1 MSEEPLLVELPNQPP
16 MILDNL
22 VLDFTGTIS
31 LDGVLLPGIADKLRE
46 ISKRIRITI
55 LTADTFGKVKESL
68 AGLPC
73 EIHIVKTGKDKER
86 LVDEMGAHKV
96 IAIGNGQNDV
106 AMIRAA
112 AIGIAVIGPEGAS
125 GNLLISAKVIVK
137 DIFDALN
144 LIMKPLRLKAT
155 LRE

>member
-1 MSEEPLLVELPNQPP
+1 MSEEPLLIELPNQPP
-16 MILDNL
+16 MILDKL

-55 LTADTFGKVKESL
+55 LTADTFGKAKESL

-86 LVDEMGAHKV
+86 LVDEMGAHRV

-112 AIGIAVIGPEGAS
+112 AIGIAVIGPEGVS
-125 GNLLISAKVIVK
+125 GDLLVTARVIVK

-144 LIMKPLRLKAT
+144 LIIKPLRLKAT

>member
-1 MSEEPLLVELPNQPP
+1 MSIEPILIELPNQPAI
-16 MILDNL
+16 ILDKL
-22 VLDFTGTIS
+22 VLDYTGTLS
-31 LDGVLLPGIADKLRE
+31 LDGELLPGIADKLQE
-46 ISKRIRITI
+46 ISKRIRIII
-55 LTADTFGKVKESL
+55 LTADTFGKAKECL
-68 AGLPC
+68 KRLPV

-86 LVDEMGAHKV
+86 LVDEMGAHRV

-112 AIGIAVIGPEGAS
+112 AIGIAVIGPEGVS
-125 GNLLISAKVIVK
+125 GDLLVTARVIVK

-144 LIMKPLRLKAT
+144 LIIKPLRLKAT